1 VKKRRRPGAAAALP
15 APSAAARKALGPYA
29 RGRVIA
35 AAPGFPRL
43 SLDVPWDVFA
53 SQGVDEG
60 TLLLLRHLPA
70 QPPASV
76 LDLGC
81 GYGALGLPV
90 AARWPSARCILVDRD
105 LLAVAAAAHN
115 AGALGL
121 HNVEVRPG
129 LGYRE
134 LAGERFDW
142 VLCNVPAR
150 IGPRAIRYLL
160 EGGRALGAEVRA
172 VVIRDLSPVVLGL
185 GLAGL
190 VQVGRGARHDVFAL
204 PAAAVAVDLDD
215 EEVYARDETEFA
227 GLRLSRP
234 FDASEDPAHFRLLAV
249 LAESLPRDVPPRAL
263 AFRAGYGA
271 LPLHLKSR
279 YTACEVLAQERDLL
293 DTAFLRRNARRLRL
307 DVAVLETLF
316 PAEGLEP
323 AGFPLVVG
331 ELSPSAGPSV
341 AAREMEDC
349 AGLLTAGGEALIL
362 ASEKQEREWLPQ
374 AAPKKAA
381 LTLLLRRQG
390 ASLLRI
396 SRPRAP

>member
-1 VKKRRRPGAAAALP
+1 M
-15 APSAAARKALGPYA
+15 
-29 RGRVIA
+29 
-35 AAPGFPRL
+35 
-43 SLDVPWDVFA
+43 
-53 SQGVDEG
+53 
-60 TLLLLRHLPA
+60 
-70 QPPASV
+70 
-76 LDLGC
+76 
-81 GYGALGLPV
+81 
-90 AARWPSARCILVDRD
+90 
-105 LLAVAAAAHN
+105 
-115 AGALGL
+115 
-121 HNVEVRPG
+121 
-129 LGYRE
+129 
-134 LAGERFDW
+134 
-142 VLCNVPAR
+142 
-150 IGPRAIRYLL
+150 
-160 EGGRALGAEVRA
+160 
-172 VVIRDLSPVVLGL
+172 LGL

-381 LTLLLRRQG
+381 LTLLSRRQG

>member
-1 VKKRRRPGAAAALP
+1 MKKRRRPGAAAALP

-43 SLDVPWDVFA
+43 SLDVPWDAFA

>member
-1 VKKRRRPGAAAALP
+1 MKKRRRPGAAAALP

-43 SLDVPWDVFA
+43 SLDVPWDAFA

-172 VVIRDLSPVVLGL
+172 VVVRDLSPVVLGL